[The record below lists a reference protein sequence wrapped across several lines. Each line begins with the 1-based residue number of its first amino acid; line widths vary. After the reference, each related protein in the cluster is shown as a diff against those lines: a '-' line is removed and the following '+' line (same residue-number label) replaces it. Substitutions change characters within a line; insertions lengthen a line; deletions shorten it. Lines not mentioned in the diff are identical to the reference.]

1 MSLVT
6 PDFGLL
12 FWMLVIFG
20 ALFFVLAKFGFPVI
34 SSMVRKRADYIED
47 SLVKAQQARVQ
58 LEQMAQ
64 EHERMIEETKKE
76 QSRILKDA
84 SDARDRMILQ
94 AKSQAQAEA
103 DKIIAHAK
111 IEIEAERESIMRDIH
126 SEISLISMQVAEKI
140 LRENLSKTPEQ
151 LALIDR
157 LVKEV
162 SQSNIKN

>member
-34 SSMVRKRADYIED
+34 TSMVTKRADYIED
-47 SLVKAQQARVQ
+47 SLKKAEQARIQ

-64 EHERMIEETKKE
+64 EHDRMIEETRKE
-76 QSRILKDA
+76 QSRILKEA

-94 AKSQAQAEA
+94 AKAQAQAEA
-103 DKIIAHAK
+103 DKILEHAK
-111 IEIEAERESIMRDIH
+111 IEIAAERESVMRDINRDL
-126 SEISLISMQVAEKI
+126 SLISVQVAEKI
-140 LRENLSKTPEQ
+140 LRKTLDDTPEQ